1 MWDPKK
7 LKEIDVK
14 RKEWEQGTLADSLK
28 RFKKSK
34 SGTRFCTPLDIPEFD
49 FLEKVGFP
57 GQYPYTA
64 GVYADLPPGAGP
76 VRGGGGSLAVGGL
89 VRAGQ
94 YAGYGTAE
102 DTRDFY
108 KQMIV
113 RGWRVGPNLAFDLP
127 SQFAYDSDHPL
138 ARGEVGK
145 VGVAISSFADYET
158 IFEPFQ
164 EDRNLDRIATNMT
177 INGPANAYIA
187 MYAALAQKRGI
198 GLDKLRGTPQNE
210 ILKEYTGRGAYL
222 FPPKKALRLTRDS
235 IVFIAKNMPNMNILN
250 ISSHM
255 RGAGATPTQCLGYMM
270 ANGIEYLKI
279 GVNAGLDVD
288 EFASQIT
295 FNGLG
300 GSMDLLR
307 EIAIHRA
314 SRRIWA
320 RIVRERFNSKN
331 PKSWLL
337 RYTQGCLT
345 DHADMQAQRP
355 LNNLVRAT
363 LGGFAAAMTGQVP
376 SAWPPYDEPLRLGR
390 SLESQQIAE
399 DAARIMFYEAK
410 LCQVRDP
417 FAGSYFMESLTDEV
431 EVGIQEWIDRIEGM
445 GGAAAA
451 TESGFLQREVARS
464 AYEHQKKIESGEE
477 IVVGVNS
484 FTGDQELEVLTTRL
498 VADPYDPERRAI
510 AEETQIAKLVK
521 LRKERDNKAVKVAL
535 KNLKQ
540 VLQDEKANTFPAF
553 IECAQAYATIGEIGD
568 VMREVLGEYKEYAI
582 I

>member
-1 MWDPKK
+1 MWDKDRLDKLAGKK
-7 LKEIDVK
+7 Q
-14 RKEWEQGTLADSLK
+14 EWEKTTLADSLK
-28 RFKKSK
+28 RFKKDKPS
-34 SGTRFCTPLDIPEFD
+34 TRFYTPLDIKEFD
-49 FLEKVGFP
+49 FLDKVGFP

-64 GVYADLPPGAGP
+64 GTYADLPPGSGP

-127 SQFAYDSDHPL
+127 SQFAFDSDHPL

-145 VGVAISSFADYET
+145 VGVAVSSFADYET

-164 EDRNLDRIATNMT
+164 GDRNLDRIATNMT
-177 INGPANAYIA
+177 INGPANAFIA
-187 MYAALAQKRGI
+187 MYVALAQKRGI
-198 GLDKLRGTPQNE
+198 GLDKLRGTPQND

-222 FPPKKALRLTRDS
+222 FPPKQSLRLTRDS

-255 RGAGATPTQCLGYMM
+255 RGAGATAAQCTGYMM
-270 ANGIEYLKI
+270 ANGIEYLRA
-279 GVNAGLDVD
+279 GVNAGLDID

-295 FNGLG
+295 FNGMG
-300 GSMDLLR
+300 GSMDVLR

-320 RIVRERFNSKN
+320 RILRERFGSKS

-337 RYTQGCLT
+337 RCTQGCLVG
-345 DHADMQAQRP
+345 HEDMQAQRP

-363 LGGFAAAMTGQVP
+363 IGGFAAAMTGQVP

-390 SLESQQIAE
+390 SLESQQLAE
-399 DAARIMFYEAK
+399 DAARILYHESK

-431 EVGIQEWIDRIEGM
+431 EAEVWEWVDRIEGM

-451 TESGFLQREVARS
+451 TESGYLQREVARS
-464 AYEHQKKIESGEE
+464 AYEHHKKIETGEE
-477 IVVGVNS
+477 VVVGVNT

-510 AEETQIAKLVK
+510 AEENQIAKLK
-521 LRKERDNKAVKVAL
+521 RLRAERDNAAVKASL
-535 KNLKQ
+535 KNLDQ
-540 VLQDEKANTFPAF
+540 ALRDESQNTFPAF
-553 IECAQAYATIGEIGD
+553 IQCAQAYATIGEVGD